1 MPVIGFLSSVSPN
14 RFENLVQGFN
24 RGLKE
29 AGYIDG
35 HNLHI
40 EYRWAE
46 GDYERLPA
54 LATDLVQ
61 RKVAAIAATGSPNSV
76 RAAKMATRTIPIVF
90 ANGGDPV
97 NDGVV
102 ASLNRPGGNITGVT
116 FFSNILVAKRLEL
129 LRELKPAELIAVLV
143 NPNNARAET
152 DMRNLEEAAHTIG
165 QQVIVVLPA
174 AKTPG
179 LRSGLKNFRG
189 LCAGVLP
196 SPRMPVS

>member
-116 FFSNILVAKRLEL
+116 FFSNI
-129 LRELKPAELIAVLV
+129 
-143 NPNNARAET
+143 
-152 DMRNLEEAAHTIG
+152 
-165 QQVIVVLPA
+165 
-174 AKTPG
+174 
-179 LRSGLKNFRG
+179 
-189 LCAGVLP
+189 
-196 SPRMPVS
+196 